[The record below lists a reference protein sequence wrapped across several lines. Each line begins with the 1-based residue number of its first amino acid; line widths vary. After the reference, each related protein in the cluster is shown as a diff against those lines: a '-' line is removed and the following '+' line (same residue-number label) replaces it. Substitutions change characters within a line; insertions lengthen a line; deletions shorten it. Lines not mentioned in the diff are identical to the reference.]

1 MLTLSQAIDLVF
13 YSLKNGKGGEIFVK
27 KAPATKMVTLAR
39 AYAELK
45 TGKKNY
51 PLEYIGI
58 RAGEKIDEVLVSE
71 EEMRRVSEKKD
82 HFVIKRESL
91 IDKSFLKKS
100 TKLTEYGSGTITS
113 LNIEELKSLMK
124 KLKWTI

>member
-1 MLTLSQAIDLVF
+1 MTNL
-13 YSLKNGKGGEIFVK
+13 
-27 KAPATKMVTLAR
+27 AT

-71 EEMRRVSEKKD
+71 EEMRHVKEEKD
-82 HFVIKRESL
+82 HFIVKREAV
-91 IDKSFLKKS
+91 IDKTFVKKIYKIFRVRFRDS
-100 TKLTEYGSGTITS
+100 
-113 LNIEELKSLMK
+113 
-124 KLKWTI
+124 

>member
-1 MLTLSQAIDLVF
+1 
-13 YSLKNGKGGEIFVK
+13 
-27 KAPATKMVTLAR
+27 MVALAR

-91 IDKSFLKKS
+91 IDKNYLKKS
-100 TKLTEYGSGTITS
+100 TKLTEYGSGTITP
-113 LNIEELKSLMK
+113 LNVEELKSLMK
-124 KLKWTI
+124 KLKWVA

>member
-1 MLTLSQAIDLVF
+1 MI
-13 YSLKNGKGGEIFVK
+13 N
-27 KAPATKMVTLAR
+27 LAQ

-71 EEMRRVSEKKD
+71 EEMRHVSEKKD
-82 HFVIKRESL
+82 HFVINRESL
-91 IDKSFLKKS
+91 IDKKYAKKS
-100 TKLTEYGSGTITS
+100 TKFTEYGSGTIPH

-124 KLKWTI
+124 KLKWII